1 MILSLLLLLRIC
13 TKAVEKAPRE
23 CAAAAVVGFGGK

>member
-1 MILSLLLLLRIC
+1 MILFLLLLLRIC
-13 TKAVEKAPRE
+13 TKAEEKAPRE